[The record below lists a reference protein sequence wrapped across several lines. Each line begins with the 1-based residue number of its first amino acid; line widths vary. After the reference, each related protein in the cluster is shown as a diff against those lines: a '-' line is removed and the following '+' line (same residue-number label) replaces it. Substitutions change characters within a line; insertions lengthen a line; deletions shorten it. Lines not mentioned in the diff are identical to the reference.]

1 MLWQYLCKNQCCGVK
16 FRRQHPLLYFIA
28 DFYCHQAGLVVEI
41 DGSIHQIKEQYQYD
55 VARTAEL
62 EQLGIK
68 VIRFTNE
75 AVIADTK
82 AVFESIKQTVQ
93 NRLLFTP

>member
-1 MLWQYLCKNQCCGVK
+1 LKLQ
-16 FRRQHPLLYFIA
+16 
-28 DFYCHQAGLVVEI
+28 
-41 DGSIHQIKEQYQYD
+41 GSIHQIKEQYQYD
-55 VARTAEL
+55 VARTVEL

-75 AVIADTK
+75 EVIADTK
-82 AVFESIKQTVQ
+82 AVFESIKQIVQ

>member
-1 MLWQYLCKNQCCGVK
+1 M
-16 FRRQHPLLYFIA
+16 YFIA
-28 DFYCHQAGLVVEI
+28 DFYCHQASLVVEI

-68 VIRFTNE
+68 VI
-75 AVIADTK
+75 ALQMK
-82 AVFESIKQTVQ
+82 
-93 NRLLFTP
+93 RL

>member
-1 MLWQYLCKNQCCGVK
+1 MLWGSISEDKTLFVFYC
-16 FRRQHPLLYFIA
+16 R
-28 DFYCHQAGLVVEI
+28 FYCHQAGLVVEI

-55 VARTAEL
+55 VARTVEL

-75 AVIADTK
+75 AVKADTK
-82 AVFESIKQTVQ
+82 AVFESIKQIVQ
-93 NRLLFTP
+93 NRLFFTP

>member
-1 MLWQYLCKNQCCGVK
+1 MGVN
-16 FRRQHPLLYFIA
+16 FRRQDPLLYFIA

-62 EQLGIK
+62 EQLGIE

-93 NRLLFTP
+93 NRLLFTR